1 MENQV
6 LAKEVLEGK
15 INVPFW
21 FAFVRWYKVSCMPK
35 DGQAIVYV
43 SSNKKSRRVYQCE

>member
-1 MENQV
+1 MTD
-6 LAKEVLEGK
+6 KERRLEEHEK

-21 FAFVRWYKVSCMPK
+21 VSLVRWYKVSCMPK